1 MLCVEMNLAL
11 HCYMAIEMPYKWQ
24 LHVFSLPAMTTLI
37 ASICWNVLAHK
48 SDDVGE
54 VGVKIYQKPEG
65 NDIYEL
71 RRKKVPPICK
81 ENENPDAAWYPT
93 VNIILQN
100 WSSSN
105 MTLLS
110 TIYVQL

>member
-1 MLCVEMNLAL
+1 
-11 HCYMAIEMPYKWQ
+11 
-24 LHVFSLPAMTTLI
+24 MTTLT

-71 RRKKVPPICK
+71 RRKKIPPLCK
-81 ENENPDAAWYPT
+81 ENENPDAVWYHT
-93 VNIILQN
+93 VNIVLLN
-100 WSSSN
+100 LSSSSIS
-105 MTLLS
+105 LLS
-110 TIYVQL
+110 TLCSQLQFVFVECKRVFIFSMPT